1 MTEDDK
7 APEEGTS
14 AAGPPTQA
22 PGPDEKAPEGEQSTS
37 SRKGLRPSSQFVDT
51 VLTTAAA
58 IFLAALIG
66 AVLMA
71 LSNQEVIDSMGYFFV
86 YPWDFFTRSADVV
99 GTSYGALLKASLGS
113 GEAVAHTLNRSAPLI
128 CAGLGV
134 SLAFRSGLF
143 NIGAQGQII
152 LGTLAASYVGFT
164 WDLPAVILLPTSVLA
179 GVLAGALW
187 GSIAGILKAAT
198 GAHEVISTIMLNSVA
213 ASGVLAY
220 ALGEMK
226 SFQRPGDTLGLP
238 QSPPVPD
245 AAAFPEVFGVHL
257 GVLVAIAAAA
267 LVWWLLTRSTFGFE
281 LRSVG
286 ANPDASR
293 TAGMS
298 TAKVFVLTMA
308 IAGALSGLAAT
319 MFING
324 DQASNNASLVGT
336 VGFDAITV
344 ALLGRGTPLGSVL
357 AGFLFGA
364 LAVGGGAMQTSS
376 AGTAPEIVQVVQG
389 LIVLFVAAPAAV
401 RWLVRQRRKEPTDT
415 FAAPK
420 EVTA

>member
-1 MTEDDK
+1 
-7 APEEGTS
+7 
-14 AAGPPTQA
+14 
-22 PGPDEKAPEGEQSTS
+22 
-37 SRKGLRPSSQFVDT
+37 
-51 VLTTAAA
+51 
-58 IFLAALIG
+58 
-66 AVLMA
+66 MA

-99 GTSYGALLKASLGS
+99 TTSYGALLKASLGS
-113 GEAVAHTLNRSAPLI
+113 GEAIAHTLNRSAPLI

-134 SLAFRSGLF
+134 SLAFRAGLF

-164 WDLPAVILLPTSVLA
+164 WDLPGPILLLA
-179 GVLAGALW
+179 SIVAGILAGAVW
-187 GSIAGILKAAT
+187 GAIAGALKAFT
-198 GAHEVISTIMLNSVA
+198 GAHEVISTIMLNSIA

-220 ALGEMK
+220 ALGELK
-226 SFQRPGDTLGLP
+226 SFQRPGDELGLP

-257 GVLVAIAAAA
+257 GVLLAIAAAGG
-267 LVWWLLTRSTFGFE
+267 VWWVLTRSTFGFE

-286 ANPDASR
+286 ANPDASL

-357 AGFLFGA
+357 AGLLFGA

-415 FAAPK
+415 FAAK
-420 EVTA
+420 GATA

>member
-1 MTEDDK
+1 MSGNDK
-7 APEEGTS
+7 GSEKETPVETTDENEVAAEENQ
-14 AAGPPTQA
+14 P
-22 PGPDEKAPEGEQSTS
+22 
-37 SRKGLRPSSQFVDT
+37 RPSGARPNSQIVDT

-86 YPWDFFTRSADVV
+86 YPWDFFTRSFDVV
-99 GTSYGALLKASLGS
+99 TTSYGALLKASLGS
-113 GEAVAHTLNRSAPLI
+113 GEALSHTLNRSAPLI

-134 SLAFRSGLF
+134 SLAFRAGLF

-164 WDLPAVILLPTSVLA
+164 WSLPGPILLLTSIVA
-179 GVLAGALW
+179 GILAGALW
-187 GSIAGILKAAT
+187 GAIAGALKAFT
-198 GAHEVISTIMLNSVA
+198 GAHEVISTIMLNQVA
-213 ASGVLAY
+213 AAGLLAY
-220 ALGEMK
+220 ALGELK

-257 GVLVAIAAAA
+257 GVVVALVAAAG
-267 LVWWLLTRSTFGFE
+267 VWWLLNRSTFGFE

-286 ANPDASR
+286 VNPDASR

-308 IAGALSGLAAT
+308 VAGALSGLAAT

-324 DQASNNASLVGT
+324 DQASNNASLVGS

-415 FAAPK
+415 FAAK
-420 EVTA
+420 GATA